1 MALGLTTSKTSSATP
16 HASALRGKMSE
27 TPAWLKATQPM
38 RARRTLMPQ
47 ENPHQNNSTQH
58 HAKRVEVGATI
69 RPNAQTYSTSHMRK
83 NQRISVNVNFAISVS
98 FRVTRNATVRN
109 RRRVANAENTATTNS
124 SVDGDRS
131 QLHQPQ
137 Q

>member
-1 MALGLTTSKTSSATP
+1 
-16 HASALRGKMSE
+16 MSV
-27 TPAWLKATQPM
+27 
-38 RARRTLMPQ
+38 
-47 ENPHQNNSTQH
+47 S
-58 HAKRVEVGATI
+58 
-69 RPNAQTYSTSHMRK
+69 
-83 NQRISVNVNFAISVS
+83 VNFAISVS

-137 Q
+137 QLLQLMFRRRWLTSIRLRHLND